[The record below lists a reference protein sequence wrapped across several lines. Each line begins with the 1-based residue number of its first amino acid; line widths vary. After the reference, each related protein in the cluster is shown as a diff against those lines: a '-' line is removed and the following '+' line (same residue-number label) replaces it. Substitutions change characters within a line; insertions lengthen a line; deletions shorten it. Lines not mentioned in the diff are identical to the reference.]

1 MKKND
6 TKLPTGKL
14 KYDLLDDILSDFPAD
29 DPRVIVGPRIG
40 EDAAVI
46 DIGDRYLISTA
57 DPITFTAENIGYYA
71 ISVNAN
77 DIAVRGARPLWFL
90 ATILLPLS
98 SSSEATARDIF
109 DQLRAAMTP
118 FGVTLVGG
126 HTEVTEAVSRP
137 VVCGQMLGEVK
148 KDKLVTTG
156 GAKPGDVV
164 FLTKGI
170 PVEGTA
176 IIAQEKAG
184 ALRQKGIREE
194 TIERARRFLFD
205 PGISVVKD
213 ALTATGAA
221 PVTSMHDPTEGGLAA
236 GLNEMAMAANVTI
249 TVREDAIP
257 VYPEGRALC
266 DAFGIDPLG
275 TIASGALLFTAA
287 PAHTA
292 AVEAAFAREGIPVSA
307 IGLIGEIGQ
316 IRNIEVGSSDHVF
329 IVRTNGRTE
338 PLPYRERDEI
348 LKVFE

>member
-1 MKKND
+1 MKQND

-14 KYDLLDDILSDFPAD
+14 KYDLLGRILSDFPAT
-29 DPRVIVGPRIG
+29 DPRVTVGPRVG

-46 DIGDRYLISTA
+46 DMGDRYLIVTA

-71 ISVNAN
+71 INVNAN

-98 SSSEATARDIF
+98 SSDEATARGVF
-109 DQLRAAMTP
+109 DELRAAMAP
-118 FGVTLVGG
+118 FGLTLVGG
-126 HTEVTEAVSRP
+126 HTEVTDAVSRP
-137 VVCGQMLGEVK
+137 LVSGMMLGEVE
-148 KDKLVTTG
+148 KDRLVTTG
-156 GAKPGDVV
+156 GARPGDLL

-176 IIAQEKAG
+176 IIAQEKAD
-184 ALRQKGIREE
+184 ALRAKGIGET

-205 PGISVVKD
+205 PGISVVTD
-213 ALTATGAA
+213 AMTAVSAA
-221 PVTSMHDPTEGGLAA
+221 QITAMHDPTEGGLAA
-236 GLNEMAMAANVTI
+236 GLNELAMAAGVTI

-257 VYPEGRALC
+257 VYPEGKTLC

-287 PAHTA
+287 PADRA
-292 AVEAAFAREGIPVSA
+292 AVESAFAQKGIPVSA
-307 IGLIGEIGQ
+307 IGEIGEIGAKSG
-316 IRNIEVGSSDHVF
+316 ESVL
-329 IVRTNGRTE
+329 IVRINGTTE

-348 LKVFE
+348 LRIFE

>member
-1 MKKND
+1 MNKND

-14 KYDLLDDILSDFPAD
+14 KYDLLDTILSGFPHG
-29 DPRVIVGPRIG
+29 DPRVVVGPRIG

-46 DIGDRYLISTA
+46 DMGDRYLIATA
-57 DPITFTAENIGYYA
+57 DPITFTADNIGYYA
-71 ISVNAN
+71 INVNAN

-98 SSSEATARDIF
+98 TSTESTAKDVF
-109 DQLRAAMTP
+109 AQLKTAMAP

-137 VVCGQMLGEVK
+137 VVCGQMLGEVA

-156 GAKPGDVV
+156 GAKPGDIL
-164 FLTKGI
+164 FITKGI

-176 IIAQEKAG
+176 IIAQEKAE
-184 ALRQKGIREE
+184 ALARMGIDRAV
-194 TIERARRFLFD
+194 IDRARRFLFE

-221 PVTSMHDPTEGGLAA
+221 PVTAMHDPTEGGLAA
-236 GLNEMAMAANVTI
+236 GLNELAMAANVTI

-275 TIASGALLFTAA
+275 AIASGALLFTAA
-287 PAHTA
+287 PEHRDS
-292 AVEAAFAREGIPVSA
+292 VEAAFVKADIPVTA
-307 IGLIGEIGQ
+307 
-316 IRNIEVGSSDHVF
+316 VGDVRDKSGDWVF
-329 IVRTNGRTE
+329 IVRTNGATE

-348 LKVFE
+348 LRIFE

>member
-1 MKKND
+1 MKQND

-14 KYDLLDDILSDFPAD
+14 KYDLLDRILADFPAD
-29 DPRVIVGPRIG
+29 DPRVIVGPSIG

-46 DIGDRYLISTA
+46 DMGDRYLIVTA

-71 ISVNAN
+71 INVNAN
-77 DIAVRGARPLWFL
+77 DIAVRGARPSWFL
-90 ATILLPLS
+90 ATILLPPGKS
-98 SSSEATARDIF
+98 DEATARDVF
-109 DQLRAAMTP
+109 DQLRAAMAP

-137 VVCGQMLGEVK
+137 VVSGLMLGEVP

-176 IIAQEKAG
+176 IIAQERGEQLLKRG
-184 ALRQKGIREE
+184 IDPALID
-194 TIERARRFLFD
+194 RARRFLFD
-205 PGISVVKD
+205 PGISIVKD
-213 ALTATGAA
+213 ALTATAAA
-221 PVTSMHDPTEGGLAA
+221 PVSSMHDPTEGGLAA
-236 GLNEMAMAANVTI
+236 GLNELAMAAGVTI

-287 PAHTA
+287 PAHGP
-292 AVEAAFAREGIPVSA
+292 AVQIAFKKEAIPVRA
-307 IGLIGEIGQ
+307 IGEIGERTDDCVYI
-316 IRNIEVGSSDHVF
+316 IRTG
-329 IVRTNGRTE
+329 GMTE